1 MSKSESSYQQSRTNA
16 VKHGFYA
23 TNELFLAHLQPA
35 EHAIF
40 ERMREGLHREYK
52 PQTEQEIALVDRI
65 AILYFRQLR
74 LYGLEAAA
82 TDQCAQ
88 KPLGAVSILPHL
100 DRFSRYDWRIERQI
114 RALHN
119 RLYSFYC
126 SRNDYSLKMLSHS
139 E

>member
-1 MSKSESSYQQSRTNA
+1 MSTTHSRANA

-23 TNELFLAHLQPA
+23 TDELFLAHLQPA
-35 EHAIF
+35 DREVF
-40 ERMREGLHREYK
+40 ERMRAALHHEYN
-52 PQTEQEIALVDRI
+52 PQREQELALVNRI

-74 LYGLEAAA
+74 LYGLEASA
-82 TDQCAQ
+82 TDQSAE
-88 KPLGAVSILPHL
+88 KPLAPLSVLHHL

-119 RLYSFYC
+119 RLHAFYC
-126 SRNDYSLKMLSHS
+126 DRHDYSLRFLSGR

>member
-1 MSKSESSYQQSRTNA
+1 MSTTHSRSNA

-23 TNELFLAHLQPA
+23 TDELFLARLQPA
-35 EHAIF
+35 ERDVF
-40 ERMREGLHREYK
+40 ERMRDALHQEYN
-52 PQTEQEIALVDRI
+52 PQREQELALVDRL

-82 TDQCAQ
+82 TDQCAE
-88 KPLGAVSILPHL
+88 KLLAPLSVLHHL

-119 RLYSFYC
+119 RLYAFY
-126 SRNDYSLKMLSHS
+126 SGRKDYSLRFLSGR